1 MIKKRKEKP
10 PSSFLWRITMELR
23 FKREIPTIDLL
34 YSIYHEYVH
43 KRIYFLLANYGNSV
57 VDADD
62 LSQETWV
69 KVTNSYHK
77 VPEDW
82 DVKSWLLRVSV
93 NVTIDFMRKKKRSQ
107 GEVEIPIEYENKFED
122 NPEHR
127 FIHKELIE
135 ATFSRLRP
143 QDQVVV
149 KMYAENYT
157 YDDIL
162 TVLGTTRSRVKM
174 RVSRGKKRF
183 RDTYIELNSA
193 EKQLSS

>member
-1 MIKKRKEKP
+1 
-10 PSSFLWRITMELR
+10 MELR
-23 FKREIPTIDLL
+23 LKRDIPTIDLL
-34 YSIYHEYVH
+34 YTIYHEDVH

-107 GEVEIPIEYENKFED
+107 GEVEIPMEYENKFEE
-122 NPEHR
+122 NPEHH

-174 RVSRGKKRF
+174 QVSRGKKRF
-183 RDTYIELNSA
+183 RDTYTELNSA